1 MRRKSCSD
9 VGLSSTRT
17 NHFFLLDT
25 KVEMTSLNNLISNPE
40 WDWMLLTPF
49 RSSMSTWSWDG
60 IVHKMLEELQWNARS
75 ALKARLISDTL
86 GMHFSSQR
94 LIQLKT
100 YHTP

>member
-1 MRRKSCSD
+1 MGSDSSREGVWEGVWHTKLGCSMRRKSCSD
-9 VGLSSTRT
+9 VGLSSSRT

-60 IVHKMLEELQWNARS
+60 IVHKC
-75 ALKARLISDTL
+75 
-86 GMHFSSQR
+86 
-94 LIQLKT
+94 
-100 YHTP
+100 